1 MIYFL
6 ESNDKIDLA
15 LFFEEKI
22 DGLDLFSGECH
33 LHDPDSLRKR
43 MKYLIQI
50 VLVGVF
56 CATDSI
62 SFAQVTGKVTDA
74 STGTALPGAT
84 VVAEGSDSG
93 VATGPDG
100 TFKLNGTPQGNIV
113 VSFIGYKTLTLEAKA
128 DMGNIGLKPT
138 SLGLDAASIIANV
151 VDIAIPRET
160 PVAVS
165 TISLAEIAQKVGNLE
180 FPEIMNRTPGVYAT
194 KQGGGY
200 GDSRISLRGFDQR
213 NTSFLINGQPINDME
228 NGWVYWSNWQGLTDV
243 ASGIQIQRG
252 LGASRLAVPS
262 VGGTVSIFTK
272 AAQMEQG
279 GSVSETIGNDG
290 YAKTSVSYNTGKN
303 ENGWASAFL
312 FSKWSGNGYVNN
324 TQGEGW
330 TYFAAIGYEPED
342 SKHAMNLSVLGAG
355 QWHHQRDVE
364 VSIRDYDYFGEGGQ
378 VLNDGII
385 DRRWNTNGGKLNGTE
400 FSMRRNFYN
409 KPLATFNWDWTITE
423 NLTLNTSLYGS
434 AGRGGGTGPRG
445 RNYDVL
451 PYQQDLYSF
460 MYEDSTTQFRTD
472 DGQVDYDA
480 IIADNQAGATPHDGS
495 VNSNYQDA
503 LIGSNQLEI
512 DADTSGTI
520 YTGGG
525 MIRRASMNSHDWI
538 GAISNLE
545 YNSGKLRA
553 SIGLDLRRYKGYHY
567 RALNNLMGF
576 DAYYSVGN
584 RNSNGQIIETTI
596 EASPFNN
603 TSLNGPKIDYYNV
616 GNVNWTGLN
625 GLIEYKADNF
635 TAVVQAGVSAQTYQR
650 EDYFDQPGNAIS
662 ELATRNGGYAKGG
675 ANYNLNESSNVFFN
689 AGLISRQPN
698 FDGIFPG
705 YANNINEDLENEQ
718 IQSLELGYGYVGDK
732 VTLNANV
739 YSTNWGNR
747 FISQGVGIVINDS
760 ITVDG
765 SAQFSGINVQH
776 NGFELEMNYYP
787 MDGLKFIGMLS
798 LGDWRYT
805 SNFEAAVFDDQ
816 NNPVAGQE
824 FTLYTEGSK
833 VGDAAQTVANFG
845 LDYQINPMI
854 SIDLGA
860 RYVDNLYADYS
871 IANSAFLSEDNLGA
885 VKLPSY
891 SLIDLGMTARF
902 DFLGADA
909 RFRINVNNLLDT
921 EYIAES
927 NSNIHAED
935 DSVTWNGVDTRNF
948 VWFGFG
954 RTWNATLKLHF

>member
-1 MIYFL
+1 MRHFIH
-6 ESNDKIDLA
+6 LA
-15 LFFEEKI
+15 
-22 DGLDLFSGECH
+22 
-33 LHDPDSLRKR
+33 
-43 MKYLIQI
+43 
-50 VLVGVF
+50 LVGVF
-56 CATDSI
+56 CATASI
-62 SFAQVTGKVTDA
+62 SFAQITGKVTDA
-74 STGTALPGAT
+74 STGGALPGAT
-84 VVAEGSDSG
+84 VMVEGSGSG

-100 TFKLNGTPQGNIV
+100 TFSLNAAADGNIV
-113 VSFIGYKTLTLEAKA
+113 VSFIGYETRTLAAKA
-128 DMGNIGLKPT
+128 NMGSISLEPT
-138 SLGLDAASIIANV
+138 ALGLGAASIIANV
-151 VDIAIPRET
+151 VDIAIARET

-165 TISLAEIAQKVGNLE
+165 TISPAEIAQKVGNME

-213 NTSFLINGQPINDME
+213 NTSFLINGQPVNDME

-279 GSVSETIGNDG
+279 GSVFETIGNDG
-290 YAKTSVSYNTGKN
+290 YAKTSISYNTGKN
-303 ENGWASAFL
+303 DNGWASSFL
-312 FSKWSGNGYVNN
+312 LSQWSGDGYVNN
-324 TQGEGW
+324 TQGAGW
-330 TYFAAIGYEPED
+330 TYFAAIGYEPEG

-378 VLNDGII
+378 ELNDGKI
-385 DRRWNTNGGKLNGTE
+385 DRRWNSNGGTLDETE

-445 RNYDVL
+445 RNYNVL

-460 MYEDSTTQFRTD
+460 MFENMMDVYELDSLGNQVLDADGNPIVIGETIDVEQNELNQSFRNE
-472 DGQVDYDA
+472 DGTVNYNA
-480 IIADNQAGATPHDGS
+480 IIDDNEAGATPHDGS
-495 VNSNYQDA
+495 VNGNYVGA
-503 LIGSNQLEI
+503 LIGSHQWGI

-545 YNSGKLRA
+545 YNSGNLRA
-553 SIGLDLRRYKGYHY
+553 SVGVDLRRYKGYHY
-567 RALNNLMGF
+567 RALNHLMGF
-576 DAYYSVGN
+576 DAYYSGGN
-584 RNSNGQIIETTI
+584 RNNNGQIIETTI

-603 TSLNGPKIDYYNV
+603 TGLNGPKIDYYNV

-625 GLIEYKADNF
+625 GLVEYKADDF
-635 TAVVQAGVSAQTYQR
+635 TAVVQAGLSAQTYQR

-662 ELATRNGGYAKGG
+662 EIATRNGGYVKGG
-675 ANYNLNESSNVFFN
+675 ANYNIDESSNVFFN

-705 YANNINEDLENEQ
+705 YANNINEDLENEE

-732 VTLNANV
+732 VTVNANV

-747 FISQGVGIVINDS
+747 FISQGVGIVVNDS
-760 ITVDG
+760 VTVDG

-787 MDGLKFIGMLS
+787 MDGLKVIGMLS

-816 NNPVAGQE
+816 NEPVAGQE

-833 VGDAAQTVANFG
+833 VGDAAQTVANLG

-854 SIDLGA
+854 SVDLGA

-891 SLIDLGMTARF
+891 SLIDLGTTARF
-902 DFLGADA
+902 DLLGTDA
-909 RFRINVNNLLDT
+909 SFRINVNNLLDT

-935 DSVTWNGVDTRNF
+935 GSDTWNGVDTRNF

-954 RTWNATLKLHF
+954 RTWNATLKMNF